1 MVDPSLAN
9 CDFEGDGLCLY
20 HQEAAESRG
29 WSRVAVQPNAF
40 RTGDHTTGTGETTRG
55 RRCEVFAPPSD
66 QTNSVS

>member
-29 WSRVAVQPNAF
+29 WSRVSVQPNAF
-40 RTGDHTTGTGETTRG
+40 RTGDHTTGTGESTTG
-55 RRCEVFAPPSD
+55 RRGGGGSQVFRPSIGLD
-66 QTNSVS
+66 